1 MKLTKAFLVSLGTAV
16 ALGLGGYMSI
26 GCASS
31 FGTSPSQADINKYS
45 TSPHFDQKKGVFVNR
60 RPEVI
65 EEMRKRTSFLPMMKD
80 FIFGGDSERVPKE
93 KLPEI
98 KVDFVKFNEP
108 SVDPKVIWFGH
119 SSLLLNIEGKKILI
133 DPVLSTSTG
142 PFGFLMK
149 RFQKPVIEL
158 SQLPEVDLIII
169 SHDHYDHLDMDSV
182 KFFKNKKVRFVVPL
196 GVGNHLVGWG
206 IERSRITELDWWQ
219 ITKLENIEIVAT
231 PAQHFSGR
239 SFFKQNQ
246 TLWASWVIRGPK
258 QNIYFSADSGYDTHF
273 KAIGD
278 KYGPFDLALLED
290 GQYNEKWREVH
301 MLPDESIQ
309 AFYDLKAKRYFP
321 IHWGMFNL
329 SLHAWYEPIEI
340 ISKSAMEKNISLIA
354 PQIGEVVVINDSY
367 VTTPWWRQVNSKI
380 KDKSLLEASK

>member
-1 MKLTKAFLVSLGTAV
+1 MKITKAFFVSLGTVV
-16 ALGLGGYMSI
+16 ALGLGGYVSI

-31 FGTSPSQADINKYS
+31 FGTSPSQADISNNQM
-45 TSPHFDQKKGVFVNR
+45 SPQFDKSKGIFVNR

-65 EEMRKRTSFLPMMKD
+65 EEMRKRTSFLPMMRD
-80 FIFGGDSERVPKE
+80 FIFGGDSERKPQA
-93 KLPEI
+93 KLPEVP
-98 KVDFVKFNEP
+98 VDFVKFAEA
-108 SVDPKVIWFGH
+108 STDAKVIWFGH
-119 SSLLLNIEGKKILI
+119 ASLLLNVEGKKILI
-133 DPVLSTSTG
+133 DPVLSNSTG

-149 RFQKPVIEL
+149 RFQKPVVEL
-158 SQLPEVDLIII
+158 SQLPDIDLIII

-182 KFFKNKKVRFVVPL
+182 KFFKDKKVPFVVPL
-196 GVGNHLVGWG
+196 GVGTHLVGWG
-206 IERSRITELDWWQ
+206 IDRSRITELDWWQ
-219 ITKLENIEIVAT
+219 KTNLEAIEIVAT

-239 SFFKQNQ
+239 SFFKQNR

-273 KAIGD
+273 KDIGE

-301 MLPDESIQ
+301 MLPTESIQ

-340 ISKSAMEKNISLIA
+340 ITKATAEKNIPLIA
-354 PQIGEVVVINDSY
+354 PKIGEVVTVNDNY
-367 VTTPWWRQVNSKI
+367 VTTPWW
-380 KDKSLLEASK
+380 KDVK